1 MTRRIVLGL
10 RLALFVTSVLLA
22 HAAIL
27 RGAYWAAA
35 ATGSAASVL
44 FLLMSW
50 WSEGRRALRTPWIG
64 IVIVLL
70 AAQIATWLGYHSAVA
85 LVLAP
90 SVIINAALLIL
101 FGQTLLPGR
110 EPLITRFRRLEH
122 GEVTPMFA
130 SYTRNLTI
138 AWTLLF
144 SFGVVVSLMAVGMG
158 DVALWSWVSLI
169 LLPAMTGALFLGEH
183 VYRAARYGAEGRASP
198 LDTLRLIARPEAWS
212 PGPLRQDRV
221 RSAGH
226 D

>member
-1 MTRRIVLGL
+1 
-10 RLALFVTSVLLA
+10 
-22 HAAIL
+22 
-27 RGAYWAAA
+27 
-35 ATGSAASVL
+35 
-44 FLLMSW
+44 MSW
-50 WSEGRRALRTPWIG
+50 YSDGRRALRAPWIG
-64 IVIVLL
+64 IVVVLL
-70 AAQIATWLGYHSAVA
+70 GAQVATWLGYHSAVA

-122 GEVTPMFA
+122 GEVTPMFV

-144 SFGVVVSLMAVGMG
+144 GFGALVSLMAAGMG
-158 DVALWSWVSLI
+158 DLALWSWVSLI
-169 LLPAMTGALFLGEH
+169 LLPAMTGTLFLGEH
-183 VYRAARYGAEGRASP
+183 VYRAVRYGAEGRASP

-212 PGPLRQDRV
+212 LGSPRQHGVD
-221 RSAGH
+221 SPSH